1 MPRVLLPRRRSIAV
15 ATLALAAACSH
26 RETAKPLTSDEIDPT
41 DAAKDAGPT
50 RAELAARLARLTVTH
65 DDFARQVLYTWTTPD
80 QIADL
85 RKSGVLLVKDG
96 STKPSG
102 YEIQLD
108 AIWRGKGPGSDL
120 AALLRSHPGLV
131 KQRYAWTAPFA
142 TRRSLNPADTS
153 DHGYGDALVRI
164 VLRDDAYVGMFDPLL
179 PDPWKWVDLKNRPVP
194 TWEVVAHPERI
205 GAVYHVER
213 AGASPVSYR
222 EYVLCN
228 ETMID
233 EWSVATKE
241 IRDEVEEETTLVEA
255 LATLGVDAPQ
265 SASLETLSTSW
276 PAVHSLQSLEEDWSA
291 AIAFGNEHYVPT
303 KKNLEEL
310 ARRMHLWDPTP
321 PELVMH
327 PKAIFPIWP
336 VPPPPP
342 PIAHPKP
349 PMW

>member
-1 MPRVLLPRRRSIAV
+1 MPRVRPLAPLAA

-26 RETAKPLTSDEIDPT
+26 KETAKPLTSDEIEPS
-41 DAAKDAGPT
+41 DAGKDAGPT
-50 RAELAARLARLTVTH
+50 RAELAARLARLAVTH
-65 DDFARQVLYTWTTPD
+65 DDFARPVLYTWTTPD

-108 AIWRGKGPGSDL
+108 TVWRGKGPGSDL

-131 KQRYAWTAPFA
+131 KQRYAWTAPLA
-142 TRRSLNPADTS
+142 TRRTLNVADAS
-153 DHGYGDALVRI
+153 DHGYGDALVRV
-164 VLRDDAYVGMFDPLL
+164 VLRDDAYVGMFDPSL
-179 PDPWKWVDLKNRPVP
+179 PDPWRWVDMKNRPVP
-194 TWEVVAHPERI
+194 TWEVLAHPERI

-233 EWSVATKE
+233 EWSVATTV

-255 LATLGVDAPQ
+255 LAVLGMDATATTP
-265 SASLETLSTSW
+265 LDTLSSSW
-276 PAVHSLQSLEEDWSA
+276 PALHDLQALEEDWSA
-291 AIAFGNEHYVPT
+291 AIAFANARYVPT
-303 KKNLEEL
+303 KRNLEDL
-310 ARRMHLWDPTP
+310 ARVLRSWDPTP

-342 PIAHPKP
+342 PPAAHPKP